1 MCPTWASRQ
10 EVVLGET
17 PSAFKPSMKELN
29 LVTSLDTCLHLKAIK
44 RTCFDSLLNTN
55 IATSFSPLL
64 DHLHRLLILL
74 PFLGIMRSKPSSA
87 MRLLLCSSVVLTA
100 SAGVIR
106 APPTLEDCQLEIQ
119 DKMANDPNRVNT
131 AGTAGIGAEFE
142 TPEIYL
148 ETTCSAEDTNA
159 AKYKVIAGRKG
170 ENWKLTADSLGQE
183 GKLNAEY
190 IIDGNNVKVGSTDDA
205 TNGAKVAAAMAK
217 DLVRA
222 VQSIRNVLC

>member
-10 EVVLGET
+10 EVVLGEA
-17 PSAFKPSMKELN
+17 PSASNPSMKELN

-64 DHLHRLLILL
+64 DHLHRLIILL

-148 ETTCSAEDTNA
+148 ETTSAQRIQMQQSTRSLPVERARTGSLLRILSAKRGNLMLNTSSMVIMSKSA
-159 AKYKVIAGRKG
+159 AQMT
-170 ENWKLTADSLGQE
+170 LP
-183 GKLNAEY
+183 
-190 IIDGNNVKVGSTDDA
+190 
-205 TNGAKVAAAMAK
+205 MAQRSRQ
-217 DLVRA
+217 LWPRT
-222 VQSIRNVLC
+222 L